1 MESHIDCKQEEKK
14 CWNDPTIIGVCRP
27 RGSCFNSCYHPDAS
41 EGAPVFFFLVLIFN
55 VAISCA
61 ERGSVLACTLSTPS
75 QKGRHRCCQKRQP
88 FRPNYLS
95 CSSSFTVLTPIDSY
109 ETVPP
114 RALTTASAEIV
125 NPFLQ
130 HRRTRLI
137 LVVRSRQRTFLDP
150 TYTYARLY
158 EREEPI
164 DKSFRK
170 TWNGS

>member
-1 MESHIDCKQEEKK
+1 MS
-14 CWNDPTIIGVCRP
+14 R
-27 RGSCFNSCYHPDAS
+27 YHARNAARCS
-41 EGAPVFFFLVLIFN
+41 RAR
-55 VAISCA
+55 S
-61 ERGSVLACTLSTPS
+61 STPS

-158 EREEPI
+158 EREERSI
-164 DKSFRK
+164 KVFGKRETDRSRNRKSRPQQVR
-170 TWNGS
+170 W